1 MMNKF
6 YPVFTTYPSRV
17 SILNILHRVMQ
28 TIDILVQDQSPCI
41 QKDWQK
47 KETVPDSA
55 TICRAILLI
64 SLAVIRA
71 MTVCAELILY

>member
-1 MMNKF
+1 
-6 YPVFTTYPSRV
+6 
-17 SILNILHRVMQ
+17 MQ

-47 KETVPDSA
+47 KETIPDIA
-55 TICRAILLI
+55 TICKAILLI
-64 SLAVIRA
+64 SLVVIRA